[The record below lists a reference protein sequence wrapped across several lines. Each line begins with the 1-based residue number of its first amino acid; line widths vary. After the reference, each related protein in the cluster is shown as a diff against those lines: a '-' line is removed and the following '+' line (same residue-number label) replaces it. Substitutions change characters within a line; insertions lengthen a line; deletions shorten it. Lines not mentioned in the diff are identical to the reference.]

1 LKKAYFTYLFK
12 VALLLT
18 LVLGTSQKLF
28 SQTEKEQIVQLSG
41 LVMNGDSTETV
52 FGVHIFDAARGRGTV
67 SDYRGWFSKAFYAG
81 DTLIF
86 SSINHKNRTFV
97 VPFDVGDRL
106 TVIVAMEEEITQ
118 LADIEVNPFPSEE
131 LFKEA
136 IMAMTLNEDQ
146 QNVLNSYDPE
156 FVQRLVQTMPLD
168 GSADMNYRYL
178 MNQQFNN
185 LQYNSGPRTN
195 PLLNPFAWAQFI
207 NTLKKKK

>member
-1 LKKAYFTYLFK
+1 LKKSLISYSFK
-12 VALLLT
+12 TILLLT
-18 LVLGTSQKLF
+18 FMLASGKNLYSQ
-28 SQTEKEQIVQLSG
+28 EKEQIVQLSG
-41 LVMNGDSTETV
+41 LVMNGDTTQTI
-52 FGVHIFDAARGRGTV
+52 FGVHIFDIKRGRGDI
-67 SDYRGWFSKAFYAG
+67 SDYRGWFSHPFYSG

-86 SSINHKNRTFV
+86 SAVGFKNRSFV
-97 VPFDVGDRL
+97 VPSDVGDRY
-106 TVIVAMEEEITQ
+106 TIVVALEEEITQ
-118 LADIEVNPFPSEE
+118 LPDVEVNPFPSEE

-136 IMAMTLNEDQ
+136 ILAMNLNEDQ

-156 FVQRLVQTMPLD
+156 FVQRLVRTMPLE

-178 MNQQFNN
+178 MNQQYNN